1 MRRKVIGFG
10 LAALL
15 FFVLGLVLLKTE
27 RLFLS
32 WETAVNDPI
41 ANILA
46 HQKQQLPQEPIDLAM
61 ITSSRDVNLYDVTA
75 WQVQNVELANTVS
88 LPQAIF
94 DDDPIYSLKADLQI
108 TYASG
113 EKAILSWESWRYGL
127 VLGSRVISFGDGPP
141 GYIVAVALP

>member
-32 WETAVNDPI
+32 WETAVTNSI
-41 ANILA
+41 ITLLEHNQ
-46 HQKQQLPQEPIDLAM
+46 HQLPQEPVDLAM
-61 ITSSRDVNLYDVTA
+61 LMNAQDVNLYDVTA

-113 EKAILSWESWRYGL
+113 EKAIISWESWRYGL

>member
-32 WETAVNDPI
+32 WETAVTNSI
-41 ANILA
+41 ITLLEHNQ
-46 HQKQQLPQEPIDLAM
+46 HQLPQEPVDLAM
-61 ITSSRDVNLYDVTA
+61 LMNAQDVNLYDVTA